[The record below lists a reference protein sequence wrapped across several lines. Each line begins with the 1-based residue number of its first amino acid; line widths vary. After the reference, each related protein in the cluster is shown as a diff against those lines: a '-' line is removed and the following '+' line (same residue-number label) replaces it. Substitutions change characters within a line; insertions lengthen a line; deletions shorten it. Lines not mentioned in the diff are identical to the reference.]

1 MVKERVT
8 GQNTEATGTVQAG
21 QETAPGKRVALNSL
35 SGMAANGLYLASR
48 LVITP
53 YILVYISLEQYGLW
67 SLCFVVISYAGLS
80 GFGIN
85 NAYIKYVAEYRA
97 QDDLQ
102 SINRL
107 INTGIATMVLFS
119 VIIFAGLCFSLP
131 LILSWFSV
139 EAELAEL
146 SSWLIIGSTAAFLI
160 DLSLG
165 AFKSLLE
172 GLQEIALVRLI
183 WLGSCLLEVGLI
195 FLFLYLGMG
204 VQGLLYALI
213 VRYVL
218 GVAAFCF
225 CAHRRLRSFR
235 LSLAHLD
242 RSALTQL
249 FQYGGKVQTL
259 GFIGIFMTTFDRVMA
274 TTMIGLEATGLFEV
288 ARKFPVMGASVS
300 SAAYDSFLPAASSM
314 GGFWTGPDTPPPGEK
329 VKKYL
334 ALCTSATALGVLF
347 LIVLVIVLTPD
358 KMTTVMAKRAG
369 IAAVAAAL
377 LFSAGIGLTLYLKRL
392 MAVTERFHGEHV
404 AELYLRGSRYT
415 NLVNSVIFS
424 FLLVAAQ
431 PLIRAWVGDGFEASA
446 QLMVILTVSV
456 WVNQLTGPG
465 TAIVRGTN
473 RVGRELEYALVNLV
487 LAVLWI
493 PGMTMFWGL
502 PGAAL
507 GTALSTAVASIYF
520 VIRTNRAFDVSL
532 SSYFSGSMLPS
543 LAPLLSAAA
552 VWGLLDFARTTDR
565 WSTVLVVAAFGV
577 LHLFLTALLLRCGFL
592 TREEWGLVKVTL
604 NKMRGKI
611 NPVSSSTEK
620 HG

>member
-1 MVKERVT
+1 MVKENLA
-8 GQNTEATGTVQAG
+8 GQNTESTGTVQAG
-21 QETAPGKRVALNSL
+21 QDPAPGKRVALNSL
-35 SGMAANGLYLASR
+35 SGMVANGLYLASR

-97 QDDLQ
+97 KNDLL

-119 VIIFAGLCFSLP
+119 VTIFTGLCFGLP
-131 LILSWFSV
+131 LLLTWFSV
-139 EAELAEL
+139 DPELAEL
-146 SSWLIIGSTAAFLI
+146 STWLIIGSTAAFLI

-165 AFKSLLE
+165 AFKALLE

-183 WLGSCLLEVGLI
+183 WLGSCLIEVGLI
-195 FLFLYLGMG
+195 FLFLGLGMG

-213 VRYVL
+213 VRYLL
-218 GVAAFCF
+218 GVVAFCF
-225 CAHRRLRSFR
+225 CAHRRLRGFR

-242 RSALTQL
+242 RSALTLL
-249 FQYGGKVQTL
+249 FQYGSKVQTL
-259 GFIGIFMTTFDRVMA
+259 GFIGIFMTTFDRIMA

-314 GGFWTGPDTPPPGEK
+314 GGFWTGPDTPPAREK

-334 ALCTSATALGVLF
+334 ALCASATALGGLF
-347 LIVLVIVLTPD
+347 LIVLV
-358 KMTTVMAKRAG
+358 MVMAPEELASVMANSTGVAG
-369 IAAVAAAL
+369 IAAAL
-377 LFSAGIGLTLYLKRL
+377 LLSAGIGLTLYLKRL
-392 MAVTERFHGEHV
+392 MATSEHFHGENV

-424 FLLVAAQ
+424 FLLVTAQ

-446 QLMVILTVSV
+446 QLMIILTVSV
-456 WVNQLTGPG
+456 WVNQFTGPG

-493 PGMTMFWGL
+493 PGMTMIWGL

-507 GTALSTAVASIYF
+507 GTALSTAVASLYF
-520 VIRTNRAFDVSL
+520 VIRTNRAFDVGL

-543 LAPLLSAAA
+543 LAPVLSATA
-552 VWGLLDFARTTDR
+552 VWGLLGAVRMTDR
-565 WSTVLVVAAFGV
+565 WTTVLIVAAFGV
-577 LHLFLTALLLRCGFL
+577 LHLLLTALLLRCGLL
-592 TREEWGLVKVTL
+592 TSAEWDIVKVTL
-604 NKMRGKI
+604 NKIRGKI
-611 NPVSSSTEK
+611 NPARSSIDK